1 MDCPDSANAQRILIV
16 DDSPRSR
23 LLVETALRAQGH
35 DCLRSVESAE
45 AAFQALG
52 IDLECGADPP
62 GFDLILM
69 DLMMPGV
76 DGIEACRRIKSSERF
91 TDLPVIMV
99 TAEDSSESL
108 QTAFEAGAMDYVK
121 KPVNRV
127 ELAARVKSA
136 LRLKQETDRRK
147 ARERE
152 LMELTEKLRQLSDMD
167 SLTELSN
174 RRSFDQELARLW
186 RRSQR
191 EGGPIALVM
200 IDIDHFKCYND
211 EYGHVAGD
219 ECLRRVADVLR
230 TTVRRPFDL
239 VARYGGEEFVVLL
252 PDTHGAGAEVVAEE
266 MRASVEALGIPHCRS
281 WDDRV
286 TISCG
291 VAAAERVDGLDPASL
306 VAAADRRLYQAKH
319 AGRNRVAGVGEI
331 MSCV

>member
-1 MDCPDSANAQRILIV
+1 M
-16 DDSPRSR
+16 
-23 LLVETALRAQGH
+23 
-35 DCLRSVESAE
+35 
-45 AAFQALG
+45 
-52 IDLECGADPP
+52 
-62 GFDLILM
+62 
-69 DLMMPGV
+69 

-91 TDLPVIMV
+91 TDVPVIMV
-99 TAEDSSESL
+99 TAEDSPESL

-152 LMELTEKLRQLSDMD
+152 LVELTEKLRQLSNMD

-174 RRSFDQELARLW
+174 RRNFDQELARMW

-230 TTVRRPFDL
+230 KTVKRPFDL